1 MPTFET
7 FHCPADKGQEFPIND
22 NFGEGPWKPSNYEA
36 RGCNYR
42 FNAWLWEDAT
52 RETPADPIYNL
63 AGKKESWVTEPS
75 RFIAMH
81 EPPAL
86 AFKGQFYHWHYAG
99 GNTTV
104 TLGDLKYDNQKFVS
118 AVGFVD
124 GHASQHDFTKALEVE
139 PVYPIEPTPDWIW
152 YKPLR

>member
-22 NFGEGPWKPSNYEA
+22 NFGEGPWKPGNYEA

-63 AGKKESWVTEPS
+63 AGKKGSWVTEPS

>member
-1 MPTFET
+1 
-7 FHCPADKGQEFPIND
+7 
-22 NFGEGPWKPSNYEA
+22 
-36 RGCNYR
+36 
-42 FNAWLWEDAT
+42 
-52 RETPADPIYNL
+52 
-63 AGKKESWVTEPS
+63 VTEPS